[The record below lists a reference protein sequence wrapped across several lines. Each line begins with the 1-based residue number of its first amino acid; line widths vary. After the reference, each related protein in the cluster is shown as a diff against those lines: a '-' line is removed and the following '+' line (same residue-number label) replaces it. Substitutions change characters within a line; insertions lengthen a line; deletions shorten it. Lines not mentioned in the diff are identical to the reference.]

1 MAPHLYG
8 WGSNKIK
15 AAKQMA
21 NKRGFLN
28 HIRPHSV
35 SAKAMSF
42 GYTFCLGGVSFLAFI
57 VLGVTG
63 VLLMFHYLPGEKS
76 GYASVT
82 TLSSV
87 IPLGGLIRNLHF
99 WAGQAMVVSINLH
112 MVRVVR
118 TKSYRCPKELNW
130 VVGMSL
136 LVLTLVLDFT
146 GYLLRG
152 SQESGAAAAVAVHI
166 LTLIPGIGQGL
177 AQISLGE
184 ASATNSSTLMVYVWH
199 CVALPLLAL
208 WLQMFHFWKIRK
220 DGGVRPL

>member
-1 MAPHLYG
+1 M
-8 WGSNKIK
+8 S
-15 AAKQMA
+15 Q
-21 NKRGFLN
+21 KRGFLN
-28 HIRPHSV
+28 HIRPHGV
-35 SAKAMSF
+35 SEKAMSF

-57 VLGVTG
+57 VLGLTG
-63 VLLMFHYLPGEKS
+63 ILLMFHYLPGAKS

-82 TLSSV
+82 TLASV
-87 IPLGGLIRNLHF
+87 IPFGGLIRNLHF
-99 WAGQAMVVSINLH
+99 WAGQVMVVSVSLH

-118 TKSYRCPKELNW
+118 TKSYRPPKEWNW
-130 VVGMSL
+130 LVGMSL

-166 LTLIPGIGQGL
+166 LTLLPGIGRPL
-177 AQISLGE
+177 AQMFLGE
-184 ASATNSSTLMVYVWH
+184 VSAANSSTLMVYVWH
-199 CVALPLLAL
+199 CVALPFLAL